1 MPSILRWL
9 LALCFILPLCA
20 EATVNLTFSNSTA
33 KLTNLLDAT
42 GTVGSGLT
50 WGIVIDTAGDGF
62 DALNGTHYFAPDAG
76 MPLPGTGTFLR
87 DHTWA
92 ITDDYFYR
100 ATSSTQVLTGTD
112 GGAGGITSLTSL
124 PYGPGVEAG
133 DSFAVI
139 WFSTPN
145 SAAAGDKYGLFWIPQ
160 FILPSDGSGANY
172 APNFP
177 GPDPARPASNVLAGL
192 LGQYQDIAVEQPAG
206 TGLAQG
212 AARNFGSVAVGSHS
226 SLTFTIKNTG
236 LTLLSGFPISIDGGN
251 AGDFSLTATPLSPLS
266 PGGSTTFTVK
276 FAPTAGGVRSA
287 ALHIGNDDMDENPFH
302 ITLEGTATAP
312 EIVVEQ
318 PAGFPLAD
326 GLGSVGMAV
335 PWNQVKTFA
344 IRNTGT
350 GSLTGLALSLHGTEA
365 GNFTL
370 GTLGTT
376 TLAPGG
382 STTFTV
388 TAVTPQTLPVG
399 YRVATLRIASNDTDE
414 NPFDVTLTLS
424 SIVRMNW
431 RAKWFGNINQF
442 GDGADN
448 NDPDRDGVN
457 NVLEFAT
464 GSNPTAATPAPGT
477 LVDAGAVVE
486 FTYTRA
492 RVALGECTFAVQW
505 NDAISSAGWSSAG
518 VTEVVLSDDGVVQ
531 VVKATVPRGSGA
543 RRFARLHI
551 TADPDEVDGGGS
563 GPLD

>member
-1 MPSILRWL
+1 MKTLIQALAILCAQVPL
-9 LALCFILPLCA
+9 LAG
-20 EATVNLTFSNSTA
+20 ATANLTFSNSTA

-92 ITDDYFYR
+92 ITDDYFFR
-100 ATSSTQVLTGTD
+100 ATSSTQVLAGTD

-124 PYGPGVEAG
+124 PYGPGFGAG

-145 SAAAGDKYGLFWIPQ
+145 SAAAGDKYGLLWIPQ
-160 FILPSDGSGANY
+160 FVLPPDGSGANY

-177 GPDPARPASNVLAGL
+177 GPDPARLATNVLAGL

-206 TGLAQG
+206 TGLAQW

-276 FAPTAGGVRSA
+276 FAPTAGGARSA
-287 ALHIGNDDMDENPFH
+287 ALHIGSDDMDENPFH
-302 ITLEGTATAP
+302 IALEGTATAP

-318 PAGFPLAD
+318 PADFPLVD
-326 GLGSVGMAV
+326 GAGSVGMAV
-335 PWNQVKTFA
+335 PWNQVKTFT

-350 GSLTGLALSLHGTEA
+350 ADLTGLALSLHGAQA

-370 GTLGTT
+370 GIPGAT

-388 TAVTPQTLPVG
+388 TAITPQTAPIG
-399 YRVATLRIASNDTDE
+399 YRVATLRIASNDADE
-414 NPFDVTLTLS
+414 NPFDVALTLS

-431 RAKWFGNINQF
+431 RAKWFGDINQY

-448 NDPDRDGVN
+448 NDPDRDGVF

-464 GSNPTAATPAPGT
+464 GSNPTAATQAPGA
-477 LVDAGAVVE
+477 LVDTGAALE
-486 FTYTRA
+486 FTYNRA
-492 RVALGECTFAVQW
+492 NVAIGECVFAVQW
-505 NDAISSAGWSSAG
+505 NDALSSTGWSSAG
-518 VTEVVLSDDGVVQ
+518 VTEAILSDDGVTQ

-543 RRFARLHI
+543 RRFVRLHI
-551 TADPDEVDGGGS
+551 TATPDEVEGGGG